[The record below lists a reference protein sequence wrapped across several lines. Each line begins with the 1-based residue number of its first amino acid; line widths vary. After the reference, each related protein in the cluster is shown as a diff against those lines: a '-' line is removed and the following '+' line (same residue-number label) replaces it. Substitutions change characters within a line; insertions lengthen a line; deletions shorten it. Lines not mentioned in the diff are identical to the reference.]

1 MMMICRTTLLTVIM
15 LVCSLSLRGEQYKY
29 VKGYNIFEVSETAT
43 KYEVVC
49 RKSNSEMISR
59 NKNILD
65 RQFRVEAID
74 LIGAYILFKRE
85 ANMPASL
92 FQIYVEGINLHY
104 TAYVEGVS
112 QEEKTIGGTSCIVYS
127 CAKDNY
133 RIESATYNRN
143 INIQSLLAVH
153 YAQNKGESA
162 AAMIYDYEGFSSE
175 QYLMLEQDFLL
186 GATMLPQGVRS
197 LQEVA
202 DRFEM
207 SVYSLDDASSN
218 EILRPLKNAVPK
230 SNPYVQFFYE
240 EMVTASPLSA
250 KGAAYK
256 QWRASISS
264 PRCVWE
270 DFMLFCSNMA
280 SVAPKANDASF
291 SKVIAAYPGAVSPF
305 GVRQPTDDS
314 SYNAAA
320 QAYSQS
326 NFETAVKILKESLDN
341 EGISARNL
349 NLLGASYRFLGQEDK
364 AIPFLLLG
372 FKLEPK
378 SAYVT
383 GNIALCAQK
392 MGYPR
397 TRELCS
403 FLLNAAVD
411 DWSSSEIKKLRT
423 ID

>member
-1 MMMICRTTLLTVIM
+1 MMTCRTIVLTALM
-15 LVCSLSLRGEQYKY
+15 LVCSLPLRGEQYKY
-29 VKGYNIFEVSETAT
+29 VKGHNIFEVAETAT

-49 RKSNSEMISR
+49 RRSNSAMTSR

-65 RQFRVEAID
+65 RQFRLDAID

-85 ANMPASL
+85 ANIPASL
-92 FQIYVEGINLHY
+92 FQIYVDGINLHY
-104 TAYVEGVS
+104 TAYVEGVR

-127 CAKDNY
+127 CAKENY
-133 RIESATYNRN
+133 RIAMATYNTN
-143 INIQSLLAVH
+143 INIPTLLAAH
-153 YAQNKGESA
+153 YARNKGENA

-175 QYLMLEQDFLL
+175 QYLMLERDFLL
-186 GATMLPQGVRS
+186 GAAMLPQGVRS
-197 LQEVA
+197 LHEVA

-207 SVYSLDDASSN
+207 SVYSLDDAALN
-218 EILRPLKNAVPK
+218 ELLKPLTKAAPK
-230 SNPYVQFFYE
+230 SKPYAQFFYE

-250 KGAAYK
+250 KAAAYK

-270 DFMLFCSNMA
+270 DFLLFCSNKA
-280 SVAPKANDASF
+280 NAAPKASDASF
-291 SKVIAAYPGAVSPF
+291 SEIIAAYPGAVSPF
-305 GVRQPTDDS
+305 GVRQPTDDDL
-314 SYNAAA
+314 YHAAA

-326 NFETAVKILKESLDN
+326 NFETAVKILKESVDN
-341 EGISARNL
+341 EGISARTL

-397 TRELCS
+397 LRELCS
-403 FLLNAAVD
+403 FLLNAAAD

-423 ID
+423 MD

>member
-1 MMMICRTTLLTVIM
+1 MMTCRAILLTTIV
-15 LVCSLSLRGEQYKY
+15 LVCSLPLRGEQYKY
-29 VKGYNIFEVSETAT
+29 VKGPNTFEVTESAA

-49 RKSNSEMISR
+49 RRGSGDITSR

-65 RQFRVEAID
+65 RQFRMDAID
-74 LIGAYILFKRE
+74 LIGAYILFKQE

-112 QEEKTIGGTSCIVYS
+112 QEEKTISGASCIVYS

-143 INIQSLLAVH
+143 IDIASLLAAH
-153 YAQNKGESA
+153 YAQAKDEDA
-162 AAMIYDYEGFSSE
+162 AAMLYDYGHFTSE

-186 GATMLPQGVRS
+186 GVAMLPQGVRT
-197 LQEVA
+197 LQGEA

-207 SVYSLDDASSN
+207 SVYSLDDAALN
-218 EILRPLKNAVPK
+218 ELLKPLKNAMPK
-230 SNPYVQFFYE
+230 SKPYSQFLCE
-240 EMVTASPLSA
+240 ELVTASPLSA
-250 KGAAYK
+250 KRAAYK
-256 QWRASISS
+256 QWQQTLAS

-270 DFMLFCSNMA
+270 DFLLFCSN
-280 SVAPKANDASF
+280 KAHSALNTDNATF
-291 SKVIAAYPGAVSPF
+291 SAVIAAYPGAVSPF
-305 GVRQPTDDS
+305 GVRQPADEN
-314 SYNAAA
+314 SYSAAA

-326 NFETAVKILKESLDN
+326 NFETAIEILKESVDN
-341 EGISARNL
+341 EGLSAKNL
-349 NLLGASYRFLGQEDK
+349 NLLGASYRFMGEAGK

-378 SAYVT
+378 SAYAA
-383 GNIALCAQK
+383 GNIALCAQM

-397 TRELCS
+397 LRELCS
-403 FLLNAAVD
+403 FLLNMAAD
-411 DWSSSEIKKLRT
+411 DWSRNEINNVNLC
-423 ID
+423 I